1 MDPAFAVRDPN
12 AFDGGAIVV
21 YLLGDIFKMELKIAH
36 ISILIG
42 DVKTVWPRK
51 ARLTWKRFFVQ
62 QEKNLIP
69 QT

>member
-1 MDPAFAVRDPN
+1 MEPAFAVRDPN

-42 DVKTVWPRK
+42 DVKTV
-51 ARLTWKRFFVQ
+51 
-62 QEKNLIP
+62 
-69 QT
+69 